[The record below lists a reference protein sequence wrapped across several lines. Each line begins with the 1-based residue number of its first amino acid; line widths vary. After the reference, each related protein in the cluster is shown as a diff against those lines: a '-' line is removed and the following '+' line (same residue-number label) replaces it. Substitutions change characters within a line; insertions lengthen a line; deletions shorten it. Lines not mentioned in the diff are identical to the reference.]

1 MDKFSEVAVG
11 GACPKCGGRQFQ
23 QPDPVQE
30 GKRMGGWGLTARLST
45 AMVKGDLA
53 KQVECVT
60 CGARFLRG

>member
-1 MDKFSEVAVG
+1 MDKFSVVAKD

-30 GKRMGGWGLTARLST
+30 GKRIGGWGLAARLST
-45 AMVKGDLA
+45 AVVKGDLA

-60 CGARFLRG
+60 CGERFLKG